1 MNRFFLIIVYL
12 DSYFFYFYKKNV
24 YEKILYFNQLFLAVF
39 YSCNQNNVSDKN
51 ETQSA
56 STDSNLVL
64 DDLLKINNVTELE
77 KKFGEGNV
85 TIDTLWGP
93 EGTFAIGIKL
103 FPGTANEVE
112 IMWEDTIHYTKM
124 SSALVNNEKSEWRTK
139 EGIYIGMPLEE
150 LVQINQKPVKFY
162 GFGWDYGGGVSSF
175 EKGILE
181 NAHVGIGLT
190 YTSEN
195 LSEDEIMK
203 ILGEQELISNQMDF
217 AKYKIVVSQIN
228 VYNPH

>member
-77 KKFGEGNV
+77 KKFGESNV

-112 IMWEDTIHYTKM
+112 IMWDDTIHYTKM

-139 EGIYIGMPLEE
+139 EGMYIGMPLEE
-150 LVQINQKPVKFY
+150 DSVPKSV
-162 GFGWDYGGGVSSF
+162 
-175 EKGILE
+175 
-181 NAHVGIGLT
+181 
-190 YTSEN
+190 
-195 LSEDEIMK
+195 
-203 ILGEQELISNQMDF
+203 
-217 AKYKIVVSQIN
+217 
-228 VYNPH
+228 